1 MNPPTP
7 PGPRTANMDEE
18 AMQRIQR
25 LGYRRGV
32 PPEYDASRA
41 TYALT
46 RQTDPSIAAAI
57 ERALG
62 NARTVVNVGAGAGS
76 YESSDRE
83 VIAIEPSETMRAQ
96 RPPGAVPAIAAY
108 AEDLPL
114 EDGSVDAA
122 LAAMTVH
129 HWDDQRRGLAEMAR
143 VARRR
148 VVLFTFD
155 VDHAR
160 DLWLVRDYLPE
171 IEELDRARFLPIE
184 EQAAAIGG
192 KARIE
197 RVPIPA
203 ECRDGLLGAFWR
215 RPERY
220 LDPTLL
226 PGNSAFMEL
235 PPDVLKRGLDKL
247 RNDLDGGAWR
257 RRYGGLL
264 SRDELDVGYRLVTAE
279 L

>member
-1 MNPPTP
+1 
-7 PGPRTANMDEE
+7 MDEE
-18 AMQRIQR
+18 AMQPIQF

-46 RQTDPSIAAAI
+46 RQTDPSIAAQI

-62 NARTVVNVGAGAGS
+62 DARSVVNVGAGAGS
-76 YESSDRE
+76 YESPERE
-83 VIAIEPSETMRAQ
+83 LIAVEPSETMRAQ
-96 RPPGAVPAIAAY
+96 RPPDAAPVIDAY
-108 AEDLPL
+108 AEELPL
-114 EDGSVDAA
+114 EDDSVDAA

-143 VARRR
+143 VARKR

-155 VDHAR
+155 IDHAT

-171 IEELDRARFLPIE
+171 IAELDRARFLPIS

-192 KARIE
+192 EARIE

-220 LDPTLL
+220 LDPVLV
-226 PGNSAFMEL
+226 PGNSAFSTL
-235 PPDVLKRGLDKL
+235 PPDVLQRGLAKL
-247 RNDLDGGAWR
+247 RNDIDSGAWR
-257 RRYGGLL
+257 RQYGGLL
-264 SRDELDVGYRLVTAE
+264 SLDELDVGYRLVTAE

>member
-1 MNPPTP
+1 V
-7 PGPRTANMDEE
+7 
-18 AMQRIQR
+18 
-25 LGYRRGV
+25 GV

-62 NARTVVNVGAGAGS
+62 DARTLVNVGAGAGS
-76 YESSDRE
+76 YESADRD
-83 VIAIEPSETMRAQ
+83 VIAIEPSATMRAQ
-96 RPPGAVPAIAAY
+96 RPPGAARAIDAY

-114 EDGSVDAA
+114 ADDSVDAA
-122 LAAMTVH
+122 LAAMAVH
-129 HWDDQRRGLAEMAR
+129 HWEDPRRGLAEMAR

-155 VDHAR
+155 ADRVE

-171 IEELDRARFLPIE
+171 IAAIDRARFLPIA

-192 KARIE
+192 QARIE

-203 ECRDGLLGAFWR
+203 TCRDGLLGAFWR

-220 LDPTLL
+220 LDPELL
-226 PGNSAFMEL
+226 PGTSALSAL
-235 PPDVLKRGLDKL
+235 PPDVLRRGLDGL
-247 RNDLDGGAWR
+247 RNDLASGAWR

-264 SRDELDVGYRLVTAE
+264 SRDELDVGYRLVISE

>member
-1 MNPPTP
+1 
-7 PGPRTANMDEE
+7 
-18 AMQRIQR
+18 
-25 LGYRRGV
+25 V

-41 TYALT
+41 TYTLT
-46 RQTDPSIAAAI
+46 RQTDPSIAAQI

-62 NARTVVNVGAGAGS
+62 DARTIVNVGAGAGS
-76 YESSDRE
+76 YESPDRE
-83 VIAIEPSETMRAQ
+83 VIAIEPSATMRAQ
-96 RPPGAVPAIAAY
+96 RPADAAPVIDAY

-114 EDGSVDAA
+114 GDDSVDAA

-129 HWDDQRRGLAEMAR
+129 HWDDPRRGLREMAR

-148 VVLFTFD
+148 AVLFTYD
-155 VDHAR
+155 VEHAG

-171 IEELDRARFLPIE
+171 IEELDRARFLAIE
-184 EQAAAIGG
+184 EQAAALGG
-192 KARIE
+192 EVRIE

-220 LDPTLL
+220 LDPALI
-226 PGNSAFMEL
+226 PGPSAFIEL
-235 PPDVLKRGLDKL
+235 PDAVLRRGLDKL
-247 RNDLDGGAWR
+247 RNDLDSGAWR

-264 SRDELDVGYRLVTAE
+264 SRDELDIGYRLVIAE